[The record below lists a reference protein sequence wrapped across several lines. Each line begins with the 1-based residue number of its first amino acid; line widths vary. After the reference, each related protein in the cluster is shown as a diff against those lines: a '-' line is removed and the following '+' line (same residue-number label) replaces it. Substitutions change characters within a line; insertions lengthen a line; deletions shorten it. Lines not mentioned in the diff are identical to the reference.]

1 MRRLLLYPWRCYR
14 SHCEGRWG
22 GEGLQTNPVLSERKT
37 TLHFA
42 LLRNNAYFPRFF
54 LLPCEGHALPCSG
67 PAMIDKHRAR
77 ERGNGEQERQR
88 ERESCIKDECSLLCF
103 PGGQESESYGFM
115 WRVIGWEREPLGLTA
130 VGVGEGRSGGQ
141 QGYSVVQQPLM
152 SDRVSLW
159 SATMPLVVKRC
170 YGLKVWAVVL
180 PAYRAQLQ
188 YLHLTLTSLLVI
200 QPLWLSEPKG

>member
-54 LLPCEGHALPCSG
+54 LLPCEGYALPCSV

-77 ERGNGEQERQR
+77 ERGNREQEWERQR
-88 ERESCIKDECSLLCF
+88 DRESCIKDECSLLCF

-115 WRVIGWEREPLGLTA
+115 WRMIGWEREPLGLTA
-130 VGVGEGRSGGQ
+130 GGVGEGRRGATGVQ
-141 QGYSVVQQPLM
+141 RCPTTTHVRQGFIVV
-152 SDRVSLW
+152 SDNATSCETVLGPEGLGCGTSSL
-159 SATMPLVVKRC
+159 
-170 YGLKVWAVVL
+170 
-180 PAYRAQLQ
+180 
-188 YLHLTLTSLLVI
+188 
-200 QPLWLSEPKG
+200 